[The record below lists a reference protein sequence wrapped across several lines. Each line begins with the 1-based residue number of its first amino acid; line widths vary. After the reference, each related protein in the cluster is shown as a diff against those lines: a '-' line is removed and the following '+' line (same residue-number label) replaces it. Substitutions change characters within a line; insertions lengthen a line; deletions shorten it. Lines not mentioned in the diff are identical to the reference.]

1 MGEPWKQRWKASSST
16 HEIIRDLTA
25 NHHPHLVDIVDD
37 IVVVFKDKA
46 SRKGDRPILGTTA
59 KAPAILSV
67 LGEREYQ
74 FVLTIGNDCWVK
86 LNEAQRTA
94 LIDHLL
100 CFIGGKEDEKTG
112 EMKYFMQTPDVFYF
126 SEEESRHGNWRADV
140 EYPSNKKDDGDK
152 DTADSNVELV

>member
-1 MGEPWKQRWKASSST
+1 M
-16 HEIIRDLTA
+16 
-25 NHHPHLVDIVDD
+25 
-37 IVVVFKDKA
+37 
-46 SRKGDRPILGTTA
+46 SREV
-59 KAPAILSV
+59 S
-67 LGEREYQ
+67 